1 MCKFQKDF
9 IEIENKINEK
19 DDSHK
24 RLKEYNK
31 ELVSSISDIKTQI
44 DTIENDYNNCLQEKM
59 NQINY
64 LSIQLSTIQN
74 QNEELHRN
82 LNTIQNQ
89 QKNFDENEKKK

>member
-1 MCKFQKDF
+1 
-9 IEIENKINEK
+9 
-19 DDSHK
+19 
-24 RLKEYNK
+24 
-31 ELVSSISDIKTQI
+31 
-44 DTIENDYNNCLQEKM
+44 M

-64 LSIQLSTIQN
+64 LSIQLSAIQN

>member
-1 MCKFQKDF
+1 
-9 IEIENKINEK
+9 
-19 DDSHK
+19 
-24 RLKEYNK
+24 
-31 ELVSSISDIKTQI
+31 
-44 DTIENDYNNCLQEKM
+44 M

-89 QKNFDENEKKK
+89 QKNFDAKEKKK